1 MTTLKPCLLEPIKK
15 KTINSLHQLH
25 SLSKMRHF
33 NRPNLKIVTA
43 LLTLLFVSPLYTTEA
58 TTGESESESTLKDFS
73 ESGGEGREIATIC
86 NRTFQMGG
94 LTEDACLDEELSVR
108 EVSKTIEEERFENLS
123 LITS

>member
-1 MTTLKPCLLEPIKK
+1 
-15 KTINSLHQLH
+15 
-25 SLSKMRHF
+25 MRHF

-43 LLTLLFVSPLYTTEA
+43 LLTLLFVSHLYTTVA

-73 ESGGEGREIATIC
+73 ESGGEGREIATIR